1 MAADGHSSSSSSGHE
16 HLITPGVRS
25 VAAVV
30 IAALYERHG
39 EAQLLE
45 SLHHG
50 SAVRVPLWRLFP
62 RVHARYPEFFSS
74 DSGQFLDG
82 PQVKIQPEAIAS
94 VHAASFEWR
103 VDHQKVGR
111 QHEIEASVS
120 KWQSRQSPGDIT
132 PVVSPLRIHWN
143 E

>member
-1 MAADGHSSSSSSGHE
+1 MAAERHSSLRSPGHE
-16 HLITPGVRS
+16 HLITPWVLS

-39 EAQLLE
+39 EAQFFE

-50 SAVRVPLWRLFP
+50 SAVRVPLWWLFP

-82 PQVKIQPEAIAS
+82 PQVKIQPEAVAS
-94 VHAASFEWR
+94 VHAASFKWG

-111 QHEIEASVS
+111 QHEIEASAD
-120 KWQSRQSPGDIT
+120 KWQRWQSPSLNRLR
-132 PVVSPLRIHWN
+132 VVGSP
-143 E
+143 